1 MEISDGTFQTNLSNN
16 CPFSY
21 FQKYFNP
28 QKHITSSVHSLTFQ
42 KMLFISTL
50 LIVSVLLII
59 LLSSKYKIST
69 FFVLILVAILAG
81 LAAGMNGETVIKAL
95 KTGFGETMGKVGL
108 LIILGATLG
117 ILLDKSNAT
126 LSLANY
132 ILAKTGERY
141 APLAIT
147 LVGFL
152 IGLPIFC
159 DSGFIVLIGL
169 TLSLGQKLPKERLT
183 LVSCLA
189 TSLYGVHCL
198 VPPHPGITAAASTL
212 NVELGKAML
221 LGAFLAI
228 PATAVAY
235 FWSVFNSKKIVHSFE
250 NQAIDLSEVPHKNLP
265 APWRA
270 FLPIIVP
277 IALIA
282 LKSVL
287 SLYPDKLSETVLK
300 IVKFLGEP
308 AAALLVGIALAIPLF
323 KRVQKAVINQIFEE
337 SIEKAGPILA
347 VIAAGGA
354 FGEIIKLLD
363 LGKVYGELLQGQAL
377 GLMIPFV
384 LALIFK
390 TAQGSSTVAAISA
403 ASICAPLL
411 PALGLDTEW
420 GRLLALSAVG
430 AGSMVVSHA
439 NDAYFWVIARFG
451 RLDVSVTLRTFTPA
465 SFLMG
470 ITTLL
475 MLYIVKWWVL

>member
-1 MEISDGTFQTNLSNN
+1 
-16 CPFSY
+16 
-21 FQKYFNP
+21 
-28 QKHITSSVHSLTFQ
+28 
-42 KMLFISTL
+42 MLYVSTL

-117 ILLDKSNAT
+117 ILLDKSKAT

-147 LVGFL
+147 IIGFV

-189 TSLYGVHCL
+189 TSLFGVHCL

-221 LGAFLAI
+221 LGVFLAI
-228 PATAVAY
+228 PATVVAY
-235 FWSVFNSKKIVHSFE
+235 FWSIFSSKKTTLTFD
-250 NQAIDLSEVPHKNLP
+250 NQAIEKFEKQSTNLP
-265 APWRA
+265 SPFRS

-282 LKSVL
+282 LKSVA
-287 SLYPDKLSETVLK
+287 SLYPVADGFLK
-300 IVKFLGEP
+300 IIKFLGEP
-308 AAALLVGIALAIPLF
+308 AAALLVGIGLAIPLF
-323 KRVQKAVINQIFEE
+323 KRVQKAAINQIFEE
-337 SIEKAGPILA
+337 SIEKSGPILA

-363 LGKVYGELLQGQAL
+363 LGKVYGALLQGQAL
-377 GLMIPFV
+377 GLLVPFV
-384 LALIFK
+384 LAAILK

-411 PALGLDTEW
+411 PALGLDSEW
-420 GRLLALSAVG
+420 GRLLALSSIG

-451 RLDVSVTLRTFTPA
+451 GLDVSVTLRTFTPA
-465 SFLMG
+465 SFFMG

-475 MLYIVKWWVL
+475 TLYAVKWFVL

>member
-1 MEISDGTFQTNLSNN
+1 
-16 CPFSY
+16 
-21 FQKYFNP
+21 
-28 QKHITSSVHSLTFQ
+28 
-42 KMLFISTL
+42 MLYVSTL

-69 FFVLILVAILAG
+69 FFVLILAAILAG

-117 ILLDKSNAT
+117 ILLDKSKAT

-141 APLAIT
+141 AALAIT
-147 LVGFL
+147 LIGFV

-221 LGAFLAI
+221 LGVFLAI
-228 PATAVAY
+228 PATVVAY
-235 FWSVFNSKKIVHSFE
+235 FWSIFSSKKTTLTFD
-250 NQAIDLSEVPHKNLP
+250 NQAIEKFEKQSTNLP
-265 APWRA
+265 SPFRS

-282 LKSVL
+282 LKSVA
-287 SLYPDKLSETVLK
+287 SLYPVADGFLK
-300 IVKFLGEP
+300 IIKFLGEP
-308 AAALLVGIALAIPLF
+308 AAALLVGIGLAIPLF

-363 LGKVYGELLQGQAL
+363 LGKVYGALLQGQAL
-377 GLMIPFV
+377 GLLVPFV
-384 LALIFK
+384 LAAIFK

-411 PALGLDTEW
+411 PALGLDSEW
-420 GRLLALSAVG
+420 GRLLALSSIG

-451 RLDVSVTLRTFTPA
+451 GLDVSVTLRTFTPA
-465 SFLMG
+465 SFFMG

-475 MLYIVKWWVL
+475 TLYAVKWFVL